1 MPSLFNSFKIT
12 MLSYA
17 YMLTDIVTK
26 SFHDLKLQRD
36 MDILQESCEYTNS
49 HNCHIGMASLRHELQ
64 VSVLRKTMR
73 FHSFMF
79 LMCFNINMKAAI
91 NSHKL
96 MVGHNLHSNHF
107 VKTAIVK
114 IVTLQWLLSVMS
126 CQNVDECT
134 SG

>member
-73 FHSFMF
+73 FHF
-79 LMCFNINMKAAI
+79 LSHWNGFFLSWAVKMWTNAPLASWTLFFLTAKA
-91 NSHKL
+91 
-96 MVGHNLHSNHF
+96 
-107 VKTAIVK
+107 VKKWGKKCSIVQTWIYNK
-114 IVTLQWLLSVMS
+114 WLLEKS
-126 CQNVDECT
+126 T
-134 SG
+134 F